1 MARADLLNVL
11 YSKEKSPLEFQF
23 DSLWAPSLYNFLT
36 VEDINQLHSIATSLR
51 YSSKIEAKYKAIDE
65 IMKRR
70 GCKKFHCGTNR
81 IVYSIYDYPN
91 LLIKIA
97 LDRVGMD
104 DNPSEYK
111 NQFLLKPFVTKVFEI
126 SPCGTVALVERVQPI
141 TSREEFLS
149 VGPDVYELLTKC
161 IIGKYVLEDIGS
173 KFFMNYGL
181 RNGFGVVLLDYPYV
195 FELDGNKLYCNR
207 TDPITGVCGGLIDYD
222 EGFNYLVCTKC
233 GKKYLA
239 TELKSEIKANKIQVI
254 KSEEDSELEV
264 SIVRGDEILLE
275 TQNETDHIIRK

>member
-1 MARADLLNVL
+1 MARADLLNIL

-36 VEDINQLHSIATSLR
+36 QEDINQLRTIATSLR
-51 YSSKIEAKYKAIDE
+51 YSSRIEAKYKAIDE
-65 IMKRR
+65 IMRRR

-81 IVYSIYDYPN
+81 IVYSIYEYPN

-104 DNPSEYK
+104 DNPAEYK

-126 SPCGTVALVERVQPI
+126 SQCGTVALVERVQPI
-141 TSREEFLS
+141 TSREEFS
-149 VGPDVYELLTKC
+149 SIAGDVYDLLTSC

-173 KFFMNYGL
+173 KYFMNYGL

-195 FELDGNKLYCNR
+195 FELDGNKLYCNKK
-207 TDPITGVCGGLIDYD
+207 DQYTGVCGGLIDYD
-222 EGFNYLVCTKC
+222 EGFNHLVCTKC

-239 TELKSEIKANKIQVI
+239 TELKSEIKAKRIQVI
-254 KSEEDSELEV
+254 KDEDESELEV
-264 SIVRGDEILLE
+264 SLMRGDKVILE
-275 TQNETDHIIRK
+275 TQNETDHIIRR